1 MGTME
6 EKMGKQN
13 RVLTSGATRRSFLQG
28 LGGTTAGLAY
38 GTSAQFVSAQSRD
51 PIRIGCLNTFT
62 KAAAIYGEAT
72 LKGLNLYFEEIG
84 WQIAGRKVEII
95 KEDDEFNPQA
105 ALPKVRK
112 FVESDHVQ
120 VICGPLASQ
129 NAMAMVDYMT
139 ASRVPWLVTGAGATA
154 LTGKRI
160 PHMYRATLS
169 NWQVAYPMGSWLYK
183 NVAKG
188 AVITAS
194 DILAG
199 HDVADA
205 FKESFV
211 KEGGNIIKEIY
222 PPLGTN
228 DFSAYLSDIRSI
240 MPPAIYS
247 FYAGIDAARFVR
259 QCQQFGLTSKCAMV
273 GFQSVY
279 DNETFSAEGRA
290 ALGALSSSIYSDLL
304 DTPENKKF
312 VAAYKK
318 RYNELP
324 GIFAE
329 SGYTAARIV
338 DEATRAVG
346 GDIEK
351 QEEFA
356 AAVGRLKIIAPRGPV
371 RFDPV
376 THQAI
381 QNVYIR
387 KVIEIDDHL
396 GNQVVATIRDV
407 GDNPANAG

>member
-1 MGTME
+1 MTR
-6 EKMGKQN
+6 QN
-13 RVLTSGATRRSFLQG
+13 PVSTSGTTRRSVLQG
-28 LGGTTAGLAY
+28 LAGATAGLAY
-38 GTSAQFVSAQSRD
+38 GASAQFVSAQSRG
-51 PIRIGCLNTFT
+51 PIKIGCLNTFT
-62 KAAAIYGEAT
+62 KAFGIQGEAT

-84 WQIAGRKVEII
+84 WQIAGRKIEII
-95 KEDDEFNPQA
+95 KEDDEFNPQV
-105 ALPKVRK
+105 ALQKVRK

-129 NAMAMVDYMT
+129 SAMAMVDYMT
-139 ASRVPWLVTGAGATA
+139 ASRVPWLVNGAGATV

-169 NWQVAYPMGSWLYK
+169 NWQVAYPMGSWMCK
-183 NVAKG
+183 NVAKE

-194 DILAG
+194 DFIAG
-199 HDVADA
+199 HDVANS

-211 KEGGNIIKEIY
+211 KEGGKIIKEIY

-240 MPPAIYS
+240 LPLPPIIYS
-247 FYAGIDAARFVR
+247 FYGGIDAARFVR
-259 QCQQFGLTSKCAMV
+259 QCQQFGLTDKCTMA

-290 ALGALSSSIYSDLL
+290 ALGGLSSSIYSDLL
-304 DTPENKKF
+304 DTSENKKF
-312 VAAYKK
+312 VAAYHN
-318 RYNELP
+318 RYKEFP

-329 SGYTAARIV
+329 SGYSTARII
-338 DEATRAVG
+338 DEAIRAVG

-351 QEEFA
+351 QDEFS
-356 AAVGRLKIIAPRGPV
+356 AAVGRLKIIVPRGPV
-371 RFDPV
+371 RFDPI

-387 KVIEIDDHL
+387 KVVEVDGRID
-396 GNQVVATIRDV
+396 NQVVATVQEV

>member
-1 MGTME
+1 VE
-6 EKMGKQN
+6 ENMARQN
-13 RVLTSGATRRSFLQG
+13 PVSTSGATRRSVLQG
-28 LGGTTAGLAY
+28 LAGATAGLAY
-38 GTSAQFVSAQSRD
+38 GTSAPFVSAQSRD
-51 PIRIGCLNTFT
+51 PIRIGCLNSFT
-62 KAAAIYGEAT
+62 KAVAIYGEAT
-72 LKGLNLYFEEIG
+72 LKGLNLYFEEKG

-95 KEDDEFNPQA
+95 KEDDEFNPQV
-105 ALPKVRK
+105 ALQKVRK
-112 FVESDHVQ
+112 FVESDRVQ

-139 ASRVPWLVTGAGATA
+139 GSGMPWLVTGAGATA

-169 NWQVAYPMGSWLYK
+169 NWQVAYPMGSWLCK

-188 AVITAS
+188 AVIAAS
-194 DILAG
+194 DFIAG

-211 KEGGNIIKEIY
+211 KEGGNIIKEYY
-222 PPLGTN
+222 PPVGTN

-259 QCQQFGLTSKCAMV
+259 QCQQFGLTNKCTMV

-279 DNETFSAEGRA
+279 DNETFSAEGNS

-312 VAAYKK
+312 VAAYKN
-318 RYNELP
+318 RYKELP

-329 SGYTAARIV
+329 SGYATAQII
-338 DEATRAVG
+338 DEAARAVG

-351 QEEFA
+351 RDEFS
-356 AAVGRLKIIAPRGPV
+356 AAVGRLKINVPRGPV

-387 KVIEIDDHL
+387 KVVEIDGHL
-396 GNQVVATIRDV
+396 GNQVIATIKEV
-407 GDNPANAG
+407 GDKPSNAG